1 MEHIVAFA
9 SHKTHGYLL
18 NNLLLN
24 ASFDLPLTAEL
35 KFSLQLF
42 LLEHWVFP
50 TMRVWW
56 TADALMGRLETI
68 ITIPSQPIVNST
80 YTDYEVGDYDD
91 EFGDVPE
98 EAFFSP
104 EERAKLYSSDERE
117 EIHDS
122 TFIDCKS
129 TILKCEHWASESS
142 GSSFLDEIECLYDET
157 VKDDVM
163 EDVCTEM
170 PKDYEIMWND
180 GAVDAV
186 WSSRFEV
193 EEPPKP
199 KFRPQLTD
207 KVCDPTI
214 IQDAIN
220 DIFPFHHEM
229 DDTYFQT
236 WVETQDISLEVSK
249 CWIDASNF
257 KDFTKGQASYAAPV
271 YQSGATSKRV
281 NTQRETLLAVK
292 KRNMNIPELQATF
305 DLDAEVST
313 CFKRFC
319 THVVDIPR
327 VKRMP
332 PMQGTEIE
340 FFSAYL
346 AGKNPPVSE
355 YHGPL
360 TLQALDKYMHMV
372 KTIVKPI
379 EDNSL
384 KFERPLCATI
394 TYHKKGIVM
403 QSSPLFLS
411 AMSRLFY
418 CLKSKIHIP
427 SGKWHQLFTLDAAA
441 FDAAKWFKEVDFSK
455 FDKSQGELHHKVQKL
470 IFDLLKLPPEFV
482 EMWFTSHERSHIT
495 DRDTGVGFSVDFQ
508 RRTGDANTYL
518 GNTIVTL
525 ICLARVYDLCDPKIT
540 FVIASG
546 DDSLIGSVEE
556 LPRAPEHLFTS
567 LFNFEAKFPHNQP
580 FICSK
585 FLVSVDL
592 CDGGREVIAVPNPAK
607 LLIRMGRRDCQY
619 QALDDLYT
627 SWLDVI
633 YYFRDSRVCE
643 KVANLCAYRQTRR
656 SSMYLMS
663 ALLSLPSC
671 FANLTKFKRLCYDLT
686 EEECLKKANSRRI
699 THGRVEKEQLVD
711 GCRNKGIV
719 QEGTAFPATR
729 GRGVQKESSRP
740 DKGFRAYPQRKSR
753 GCWMAYVPK
762 VLQTSDSFGFVP
774 DAVSRKSFS
783 SSRSPANTGGP
794 DHCHTNGREFGEEPR
809 TRSSIGGQNT
819 RPRHRFRAQGV
830 HQPGC
835 SNTVYIPPYNR
846 RST

>member
-1 MEHIVAFA
+1 MEIITNVLDLVSTVSLRTSLQVH
-9 SHKTHGYLL
+9 
-18 NNLLLN
+18 
-24 ASFDLPLTAEL
+24 ASFDLPLSIEQSFMIRL
-35 KFSLQLF
+35 WL
-42 LLEHWVFP
+42 VRDVVIP
-50 TMRVWW
+50 TMKVYWD
-56 TADALMGRLETI
+56 ADALLGRLETVFS
-68 ITIPSQPIVNST
+68 TDPEPVVMRNST
-80 YTDYEVGDYDD
+80 FHDIVPEYVD
-91 EFGDVPE
+91 EFGEVPE
-98 EAFFSP
+98 EAYLSP
-104 EERAKLYSSDERE
+104 EERE
-117 EIHDS
+117 EIHKA
-122 TFIDCKS
+122 TF
-129 TILKCEHWASESS
+129 LKHEHWGSESS

-163 EDVCTEM
+163 QDVCTDM

-199 KFRPQLTD
+199 KFRPQMTD
-207 KVCDPTI
+207 KVCDPVI

-220 DIFPFHHEM
+220 DIFPFHQDM

-249 CWIDASNF
+249 CWLDASNF
-257 KDFTKGQASYAAPV
+257 KDFTKGQQTYAVPT

-305 DLDAEVST
+305 DLDAEVAT

-327 VKRMP
+327 LKRLP
-332 PMQGTEIE
+332 PMMGTETE
-340 FFSAYL
+340 FFHRLFGWY
-346 AGKNPPVSE
+346 NPPLSE
-355 YHGPL
+355 YRGPL
-360 TLQALDKYMHMV
+360 TLQSLDKYMHMV
-372 KTIVKPI
+372 KTIVKPV

-384 KFERPLCATI
+384 KYERPLCATI
-394 TYHKKGIVM
+394 TLSKKGIVM

-418 CLKSKIHIP
+418 VLKSKIHIP
-427 SGKWHQLFTLDAAA
+427 SGKWHQLFTLDATA
-441 FDAAKWFKEVDFSK
+441 FDAAQWFKEVDFSK

-495 DRDTGVGFSVDFQ
+495 DRDTGVGFSVDYQ

-518 GNTIVTL
+518 GNTLVTL

-540 FVIASG
+540 FIIASG

-592 CDGGREVIAVPNPAK
+592 ADGGREVIAVPNPAK
-607 LLIRMGRRDCQY
+607 LLIRMGRRDCQF
-619 QALDDLYT
+619 QSLDDLYI

-643 KVANLCAYRQTRR
+643 KVAELCAYRQTRR
-656 SSMYLMS
+656 SSMYLLS

-671 FANLTKFKRLCYDLT
+671 FANLKKFKLLCYNLT
-686 EEECLKKANSRRI
+686 EEECLKKTKLTRD
-699 THGRVEKEQLVD
+699 THGHVEKEQRVN

-719 QEGTAFPATR
+719 QEGTAIPAKNGRRVQETSTR
-729 GRGVQKESSRP
+729 PNS
-740 DKGFRAYPQRKSR
+740 GFRAYPQRKSR
-753 GCWMAYVPK
+753 GCWIPHISK
-762 VLQTSDSFGFVP
+762 VFQAP
-774 DAVSRKSFS
+774 DQMGGCSCAVTRKSFS
-783 SSRSPANTGGP
+783 SIRSAVDVSGFPPAGPPSRYAESG
-794 DHCHTNGREFGEEPR
+794 EFGDGTR
-809 TRSSIGGQNT
+809 TGSSYAYKNS
-819 RPRHRFRAQGV
+819 RPRNRLRAQGV
-830 HQPGC
+830 HQSRC
-835 SNTVYIPPYNR
+835 SNTEYIPSNNR

>member
-1 MEHIVAFA
+1 MSSIINCLDLV
-9 SHKTHGYLL
+9 SVDVLRR
-18 NNLLLN
+18 
-24 ASFDLPLTAEL
+24 SFDLHASFAIPLSECDSFYFRL
-35 KFSLQLF
+35 W
-42 LLEHWVFP
+42 LLREVMIP
-50 TMRVWW
+50 TMRFFVSGE
-56 TADALMGRLETI
+56 AIMCRLTNVLCPVDTNISYSTPVRDECI
-68 ITIPSQPIVNST
+68 LPPYIPS
-80 YTDYEVGDYDD
+80 DFED

-98 EAFFSP
+98 EAYLSP
-104 EERAKLYSSDERE
+104 VERE
-117 EIHDS
+117 EIHKAR
-122 TFIDCKS
+122 F
-129 TILKCEHWASESS
+129 LKCEHWGSESS
-142 GSSFLDEIECLYDET
+142 GSSFYDEIESYIDET
-157 VKDDVM
+157 VKDDVIQ
-163 EDVCTEM
+163 DVHTEM

-180 GAVDAV
+180 GAIDAV

-199 KFRPQLTD
+199 KFRPQQTD
-207 KVCDPTI
+207 KVCDPTV

-249 CWIDASNF
+249 CWLDASNF
-257 KDFTKGQASYAAPV
+257 KDFTKGQQTYAVPT

-292 KRNMNIPELQATF
+292 KRNMNIPELQSTF

-332 PMQGTEIE
+332 AMMGTEIE

-346 AGKNPPVSE
+346 QGKNPPLSE
-355 YHGPL
+355 YQGPL
-360 TLQALDKYMHMV
+360 TLQSLDKYMHMV
-372 KTIVKPI
+372 KTIVKPV

-418 CLKSKIHIP
+418 VLKSKIHIP

-495 DRDTGVGFSVDFQ
+495 DRDTGVGFSVDYQ

-525 ICLARVYDLCDPKIT
+525 ICLARVYDLCDPTIA

-546 DDSLIGSVEE
+546 DDSLIGSTEE

-585 FLVSVDL
+585 FLISVDL
-592 CDGGREVIAVPNPAK
+592 SDGGREVIAVPNPAK

-619 QALDDLYT
+619 QSLDELFT
-627 SWLDVI
+627 SWIDVI

-643 KVANLCAYRQTRR
+643 KVAELCAYRQTRR
-656 SSMYLMS
+656 SSMYLLS

-671 FANLTKFKRLCYDLT
+671 FANRRKFKALCYGLT
-686 EEECLKKANSRRI
+686 EEECLKKAKTGGI
-699 THGRVEKEQLVD
+699 THGYVEKEQRVH
-711 GCRNKGIV
+711 GCYDQGTVQKGTQISVKSSRRV
-719 QEGTAFPATR
+719 QEEGA
-729 GRGVQKESSRP
+729 RP
-740 DKGFRAYPQRKSR
+740 DKGFRAYPGRKSR
-753 GCWMAYVPK
+753 GCWTTFKPK
-762 VLQTSDSFGFVP
+762 VLQTCDSSRSIP
-774 DAVSRKSFS
+774 DAVNRKSFS
-783 SSRSPANTGGP
+783 SSRSEVDVSWTSPSSSQS
-794 DHCHTNGREFGEEPR
+794 RR
-809 TRSSIGGQNT
+809 TRGSESGEGSRTWSSFDGKNS
-819 RPRHRFRAQGV
+819 RPRHRFRDQGV
-830 HQPGC
+830 H
-835 SNTVYIPPYNR
+835 
-846 RST
+846 

>member
-1 MEHIVAFA
+1 MD
-9 SHKTHGYLL
+9 TLL
-18 NNLLLN
+18 H
-24 ASFDLPLTAEL
+24 FV
-35 KFSLQLF
+35 KFSKVLSFLDVNATFEIPLSDEQIKYIQLWMLRDVVIPAMKF
-42 LLEHWVFP
+42 SWCGFILLDKLEMELERIYQNDYSP
-50 TMRVWW
+50 PI
-56 TADALMGRLETI
+56 LMHV
-68 ITIPSQPIVNST
+68 PSQLV
-80 YTDYEVGDYDD
+80 TDELADFID
-91 EFGDVPE
+91 EFGEVPE
-98 EAFFSP
+98 EAYLSP
-104 EERAKLYSSDERE
+104 EEREK
-117 EIHDS
+117 IHEP
-122 TFIDCKS
+122 TF
-129 TILKCEHWASESS
+129 LNHEHWGSESS
-142 GSSFLDEIECLYDET
+142 GSSFLDEIEMLYDET
-157 VKDDVM
+157 VKDDVVQ
-163 EDVCTEM
+163 DVSADM
-170 PKDYEIMWND
+170 PKDYQIMWND

-186 WSSRFEV
+186 WSSKFEV

-199 KFRPQLTD
+199 KFKPQQTD
-207 KVCDPTI
+207 RICDPVI

-249 CWIDASNF
+249 CWLDASNF
-257 KDFTKGQASYAAPV
+257 KDFTKGQQTYAVPA

-292 KRNMNIPELQATF
+292 KRNMNIPELQSTF
-305 DLDAEVST
+305 DLDAEVAT

-327 VKRMP
+327 SKRLPQML
-332 PMQGTEIE
+332 GTEIQ
-340 FFSAYL
+340 FFSDYL
-346 AGKNPPVSE
+346 AGKNPPLSE
-355 YHGPL
+355 YQGPL
-360 TLQALDKYMHMV
+360 TLQSLDKYMHMV
-372 KTIVKPI
+372 KTIVKPV

-418 CLKSKIHIP
+418 VLKSKIHIP

-455 FDKSQGELHHKVQKL
+455 FDKSQGELHHKVQKM

-482 EMWFTSHERSHIT
+482 EMWFTSHERSYIT
-495 DRDTGVGFSVDFQ
+495 DRDTGVGFAVDFQ

-518 GNTIVTL
+518 GNTLVTL

-585 FLVSVDL
+585 ILVSVDL
-592 CDGGREVIAVPNPAK
+592 VCGGREVIAVPNPAK

-643 KVANLCAYRQTRR
+643 KVADLCAYRQTRR
-656 SSMYLMS
+656 SSMYLLS

-671 FANLTKFKRLCYDLT
+671 FANKKKFKLLCYHLT
-686 EEECLKKANSRRI
+686 EEECLRKAKPSSI
-699 THGRVEKEQLVD
+699 TNGHVEKEQRVN
-711 GCRNKGIV
+711 GCRDSRII
-719 QEGTAFPATR
+719 QARSEIPAEESR
-729 GRGVQKESSRP
+729 RIQKNSPRP
-740 DKGFRAYPQRKSR
+740 DKGFQAYPRRKSR

-762 VLQTSDSFGFVP
+762 ILQAHDSSGRIP
-774 DAVSRKSFS
+774 DAVTRKSFS
-783 SSRSPANTGGP
+783 SIRGSLGLEP
-794 DHCHTNGREFGEEPR
+794 DPSCGIGVGAR
-809 TRSSIGGQNT
+809 TTSSFSGKNT
-819 RPRHRFRAQGV
+819 RPRHRFRVEGV
-830 HQPGC
+830 HQSSRGYPADL
-835 SNTVYIPPYNR
+835 PAYNR
-846 RST
+846 RSS

>member
-1 MEHIVAFA
+1 MA
-9 SHKTHGYLL
+9 THVLDL
-18 NNLLLN
+18 VSTCVLRDALQLH
-24 ASFDLPLTAEL
+24 ASFCLDPTPEL
-35 KFSLQLF
+35 NFYFRL
-42 LLEHWVFP
+42 WVLREVVVP
-50 TMRVWW
+50 TMKVFWD
-56 TADALMGRLETI
+56 ADALLGRLETVFSLEE
-68 ITIPSQPIVNST
+68 PCFPNPIVYDASMPLLS
-80 YTDYEVGDYDD
+80 YDD
-91 EFGDVPE
+91 EFGEVPD
-98 EAFFSP
+98 EAYLSP
-104 EERAKLYSSDERE
+104 EERE
-117 EIHDS
+117 EIHKPKFL
-122 TFIDCKS
+122 TH
-129 TILKCEHWASESS
+129 EHWGSESS
-142 GSSFLDEIECLYDET
+142 GSVSLEDVKCLYDES
-157 VKDDVM
+157 VFDDIM
-163 EDVCTEM
+163 QDVNSDM

-180 GAVDAV
+180 GAIDAV

-207 KVCDPTI
+207 KVCDPVI

-257 KDFTKGQASYAAPV
+257 KDFTKGQSTYAVPT

-281 NTQRETLLAVK
+281 NTQRETVLAVK

-305 DLDAEVST
+305 DLDAEVRA

-327 VKRMP
+327 VKRLPQM
-332 PMQGTEIE
+332 MGTEIE
-340 FFSAYL
+340 FFNAYL
-346 AGKNPPVSE
+346 QGKNPPLSE
-355 YHGPL
+355 YRGPL
-360 TLQALDKYMHMV
+360 TLQSLDKYMHMV
-372 KTIVKPI
+372 KTIVKPV

-418 CLKSKIHIP
+418 VLKSKIHIP
-427 SGKWHQLFTLDAAA
+427 SGKWHQLFTLDAAC
-441 FDAAKWFKEVDFSK
+441 FDAAQWFKEVDFSK

-495 DRDTGVGFSVDFQ
+495 DRDVGVGFSVDFQ

-518 GNTIVTL
+518 GNTLVTL
-525 ICLARVYDLCDPKIT
+525 MCLARVYDSCDPKIT

-546 DDSLIGSVEE
+546 ADSLLGSVEE
-556 LPRAPEHLFTS
+556 LPRTPEHLFTS

-592 CDGGREVIAVPNPAK
+592 ADGGREVIAVPNPAK

-619 QALDDLYT
+619 QALDDLYN

-643 KVANLCAYRQTRR
+643 KVAELCAYRQTRR
-656 SSMYLMS
+656 SSMYLLS

-671 FANLTKFKRLCYDLT
+671 FANLKKFKRLCYNLT
-686 EEECLKKANSRRI
+686 EEECLKKAK
-699 THGRVEKEQLVD
+699 TGRNTRDNVERDKHVR
-711 GCRNKGIV
+711 GCRIEVAQNKDGKC
-719 QEGTAFPATR
+719 PR
-729 GRGVQKESSRP
+729 
-740 DKGFRAYPQRKSR
+740 RKSR
-753 GCWMAYVPK
+753 GCWKYIPK
-762 VLQTSDSFGFVP
+762 FSVQDRSGTVP
-774 DAVSRKSFS
+774 DTASLTGIRGKVDVDKIPT
-783 SSRSPANTGGP
+783 SPRCGDTGS
-794 DHCHTNGREFGEEPR
+794 REFGSSSR
-809 TRSSIGGQNT
+809 TRSSIGSEDS
-819 RPRHRFRAQGV
+819 RPRHRFRAKGF
-830 HQPGC
+830 HQPSSCHTGHL
-835 SNTVYIPPYNR
+835 PPSDR